1 MVTNVCILYYCLG
14 NLSSEQGEI
23 ALFVGMYG
31 VDFLKEV
38 GQSCTAVSLLL
49 GWLCYVWIW
58 VPPQAE
64 KIYLMPVHLLV
75 APGKC

>member
-38 GQSCTAVSLLL
+38 GQSCTAV
-49 GWLCYVWIW
+49 
-58 VPPQAE
+58 
-64 KIYLMPVHLLV
+64 
-75 APGKC
+75 